1 MNKNGEYEA
10 LLKELYNQ
18 ILEHK
23 KLTYDFLLEWIRKH
37 KISPLT
43 LYLLIN
49 DLKKE
54 KRIITSEDT
63 IIVDEDLKINIPEEI
78 SLKTQEKR
86 EERKELKLFAEKLP
100 IRKKERIKKPRK
112 IKRKTQKKR
121 LEREKPPAATKSLLT
136 FFEEP
141 KKKETEEKKTKEISK
156 RPPKKENIKQEAYEI
171 DLNSLPDENIRK
183 ALKYLLN
190 YWSVGEIRFKED
202 LKGMKIENP
211 EEVLEKLSSMG
222 FIERTRLGV
231 INLKKEYRKKPKV
244 YLSDLL

>member
-23 KLTYDFLLEWIRKH
+23 KITYDFLLEWTRKH

-63 IIVDEDLKINIPEEI
+63 IIVDEDLKIGIPKEI

-86 EERKELKLFAEKLP
+86 EDKGELKLFSEKPP
-100 IRKKERIKKPRK
+100 IKKRERIKKPRK
-112 IKRKTQKKR
+112 IKRKAQKKR

-136 FFEEP
+136 FLKEAEKRKAE
-141 KKKETEEKKTKEISK
+141 KKKTIEISEEVS
-156 RPPKKENIKQEAYEI
+156 KKENIKQEAYEI

-202 LKGMKIENP
+202 LKGMKVENP
-211 EEVLEKLSSMG
+211 EEVIEKLSSMG

-231 INLKKEYRKKPKV
+231 INLKKKYRKKPKV